1 LTIQLAHYQERALR
15 RFVKALPSNP
25 AIVLEVGSDLQG
37 HVVQK
42 IATFVDCQVV
52 GINPAPTFPQL
63 PQAHELPDR
72 IRLTRTDGRTIPL
85 PDNSV
90 DGIFTV
96 ATVEHIIEID
106 RFYAEV
112 YRVLKPGGVLFAD
125 FAPIWPSYN
134 GHHTYAV
141 TGEKEARY
149 WKPGRN
155 PVPDFAHLLWTPEEM
170 REFLHRGP
178 CDEALVDPI
187 VDWVYSGDGIN
198 RVFLE
203 EHLRALKCSGLLCQ
217 RLRLKP
223 GVRPEPETEA
233 KLLSRY
239 GSDRRFD
246 VAGVEAT
253 MRKRQGPADT
263 YVITSRR
270 IASGLGGAFVDL
282 ARSFSPVLRRSR
294 TLRLLLNR
302 RNLREVAKS

>member
-1 LTIQLAHYQERALR
+1 MR
-15 RFVKALPSNP
+15 RFVRALPSNP
-25 AIVLEVGSDLQG
+25 TTILEVGSDLEG

-42 IATFVDCQVV
+42 LATLVDCQVV
-52 GINPAPTFPQL
+52 GINPAQTFPQL
-63 PQAHELPDR
+63 PQGQELPGR
-72 IRLTRTDGRTIPL
+72 IRLIRTDGRSIPL

-90 DGIFTV
+90 DGILTV
-96 ATVEHIIEID
+96 ATVEHILDID

-141 TGEKEARY
+141 AGQKEARY

-170 REFLHRGP
+170 RDFLHRGP
-178 CDEALVDPI
+178 CDESLVEPI
-187 VDWVYSGDGIN
+187 VDWVYHGDGIN

-203 EHLRALKCSGLLCQ
+203 EHLCALEGSGLLCQ

-223 GVRPEPETEA
+223 GMRPDPETET

-239 GSDRRFD
+239 GRDRRFD
-246 VAGVEAT
+246 IAGVEAT
-253 MRKRQGPADT
+253 MRKGRGPADV
-263 YVITSRR
+263 YLIASRR
-270 IASGLGGAFVDL
+270 IANGLAGAVVDL

-294 TLRLLLNR
+294 ALRQLLNR
-302 RNLREVAKS
+302 RNLRGCATP